1 VWPVL
6 KFAARA
12 AAWRATLDPPRAG
25 LSALLGWTL
34 VLALLR
40 TAIQYLDAGPS
51 PAFAPDG
58 INALLA
64 WLAVTLA
71 VAVFFVPAAART
83 SFLAAMIALSVLI
96 EATLA
101 AIRPGLALLPAWPAS
116 DAVLAFLTAA
126 GAPASRWLGPALAIS
141 FFLMPVISWIG
152 GMFALIRSVEP
163 DGAWRS
169 LVKAVALWGALF
181 VAKALLPQAAT
192 FVSTGAE
199 AREAGWWEY
208 ARAIPRREP
217 DVDPDVRLARL
228 QDLQPALLQAEF
240 AHLAPQRK
248 GATDVYALGLAGWS
262 DQDVFAK
269 EVGGAFE
276 ALERS
281 LPIKDRTLRLLNNPA
296 TVDTVPLASRRN
308 LGAAVHALAAVMDRD
323 EDVLVLFMTSH
334 GGSGGMALRLP
345 GGGSAML
352 SAPELKATLDGEG
365 IRNRVV
371 IVSACYGGV
380 FVEPL
385 ATDNTIVLTAADARS
400 TSFGCAP
407 GRDWTYF
414 GDALFRQ
421 SLRPGIN
428 FKHAFERARILIRG
442 WEMMDRVP
450 PSNPQGY
457 FGSAL
462 VAKLDPLFKS
472 MAGE

>member
-1 VWPVL
+1 
-6 KFAARA
+6 
-12 AAWRATLDPPRAG
+12 
-25 LSALLGWTL
+25 
-34 VLALLR
+34 
-40 TAIQYLDAGPS
+40 
-51 PAFAPDG
+51 
-58 INALLA
+58 
-64 WLAVTLA
+64 
-71 VAVFFVPAAART
+71 
-83 SFLAAMIALSVLI
+83 
-96 EATLA
+96 
-101 AIRPGLALLPAWPAS
+101 
-116 DAVLAFLTAA
+116 
-126 GAPASRWLGPALAIS
+126 
-141 FFLMPVISWIG
+141 
-152 GMFALIRSVEP
+152 
-163 DGAWRS
+163 
-169 LVKAVALWGALF
+169 
-181 VAKALLPQAAT
+181 
-192 FVSTGAE
+192 
-199 AREAGWWEY
+199 
-208 ARAIPRREP
+208 
-217 DVDPDVRLARL
+217 
-228 QDLQPALLQAEF
+228 
-240 AHLAPQRK
+240 
-248 GATDVYALGLAGWS
+248 
-262 DQDVFAK
+262 
-269 EVGGAFE
+269 
-276 ALERS
+276 
-281 LPIKDRTLRLLNNPA
+281 
-296 TVDTVPLASRRN
+296 VPLASRRN

-334 GGSGGMALRLP
+334 GGSGGMAMRLP